1 MSKEKR
7 HNNIRRSFSCD
18 NSYNNNSE
26 LGKKSSLKD
35 IISATNLIFIAI
47 SIFGIFL
54 LLFQL
59 EVPDP
64 SRLLSI
70 HFKKILF
77 LLSTCYLLSIL
88 WQFRCIEKH
97 KMIIYIVQSTL
108 LIALA
113 IFIPKNFEH
122 TKYHF
127 FCYFFGVAIY
137 VWVLMSNWASLST
150 SSLAPA
156 QLISFSFIFAIISG
170 ALTLYLPISIK
181 VDSISFIDSVFMATS
196 AVCVTGLSLF
206 DISETFSL
214 FGLIVLLILIQIGG
228 IGIMTFSVLFMSMI
242 SQKVSVNDRVRNY
255 SVFDLGMEYKPLVVV
270 RVIMITTFAIE
281 AIGAVIL
288 FMHIKVGTLEER
300 IFNSIFHSISAFCN
314 AGFST
319 YGGLYSF
326 ADDYSFVLTICALV
340 ILGGL
345 GFTVMFHLLLMLRQK
360 IRFNIFKVQCK
371 KIRMTTQTR
380 VVLTMAVLLLTVG
393 TIFIFFNENNHS
405 FKDYS
410 LDKKLIVAF
419 FNSVSPRT
427 AGFEIVPISEFNE
440 SSQWFVVFLMFIG
453 ASPGSTG
460 GGIKT
465 TTFFLLICS
474 LYIVVKNKT
483 YATVAGRRIQNYLIS
498 KSIAVAIIS
507 VSIAIVGSYI
517 VSLFNPEKDLFAIL
531 YECTSAISTVGLSL
545 GGTDSFS
552 DPSKAV
558 IILLMYI
565 GRIGHLTIFMSLGH
579 PDAERARL
587 LDLPSEDIMVG

>member
-7 HNNIRRSFSCD
+7 HNNIRKYFSCD
-18 NSYNNNSE
+18 SGNDSALE
-26 LGKKSSLKD
+26 KKSSFKD
-35 IISATNLIFIAI
+35 IISATNLVFIAI

-59 EVPDP
+59 EVPDA
-64 SRLLSI
+64 SRFLAV

-77 LLSTCYLLSIL
+77 SLSICYLLSIL

-97 KMIIYIVQSTL
+97 KIIIYIIQSVL
-108 LIALA
+108 LVALA
-113 IFIPKNFEH
+113 LFIPKDFEH
-122 TKYHF
+122 NKYHF
-127 FCYFFGVAIY
+127 FWYFFGIALY
-137 VWVLMSNWASLST
+137 TWVLMSNWASLST
-150 SSLAPA
+150 SSLTPS

-181 VDSISFIDSVFMATS
+181 EGSISFIDSIFMATS

-255 SVFDLGMEYKPLVVV
+255 SVFDLGLEYKPLVVV
-270 RVIMITTFAIE
+270 RVIMITTFVIE

-288 FMHIKVGTLEER
+288 FMHINIGTLEER

-326 ADDYSFVLTICALV
+326 ADDYSFVLTICAL
-340 ILGGL
+340 IIFGGL
-345 GFTVMFHLLLMLRQK
+345 GFTVIFHLLLMLRQK
-360 IRFNIFKVQCK
+360 VRANIFKTKCK

-380 VVLTMAVLLLTVG
+380 VVLTMTILLLVFG
-393 TIFIFFNENNHS
+393 TLFLLFNENSHS

-410 LDKKLIVAF
+410 FDKKLVVSF

-440 SSQWFVVFLMFIG
+440 SSQWFVIFLMFIG
-453 ASPGSTG
+453 ASPGSTA

-465 TTFFLLICS
+465 TTFFLLLCS

-483 YATVAGRRIQNYLIS
+483 YATVAGRRIQNFLIS

-507 VSIAIVGSYI
+507 LSIAIVSSYL
-517 VSLFNPEKDLFAIL
+517 VSLFNPEKDLFAII

-552 DPSKAV
+552 DPSKAI

-579 PDAERARL
+579 PDSERTRL
-587 LDLPSEDIMVG
+587 LDLPSEDIMIG